1 MGCTENGSSTQRQP
15 KKTKEEIQAQNR
27 ERVQKYRLQKKQAAG
42 EGYQQFEQDPAVE
55 REAIEGFGNL
65 TIGKTLPLSAK
76 P

>member
-1 MGCTENGSSTQRQP
+1 MGCAENGSSIQCQP

-27 ERVQKYRLQKKQAAG
+27 ERARRYRLRKKQAAG

-55 REAIEGFGNL
+55 REAIERFGNL
-65 TIGKTLPLSAK
+65 TIDKTLPLSAK